1 MTTTKDSPPG
11 RVRIASVQLEMR
23 RISSLEDFEDR
34 IAYFTRVASE
44 YGADFVVFPELYTLQ
59 TLSLAPALLPAADA
73 VEALTA
79 YTPRFEALL
88 TSLSLRHR
96 INVIGGTHVTRV
108 ASGAVR
114 NIAYAALRDGSLHRQ
129 EKIHAT
135 PSERSYWGV
144 SGGSDNT
151 VIDTDCGPI
160 GIAICYDSEFPEQVR
175 HLVDQGAMILF
186 VPFCTDDRNGYLR
199 VRYCCA
205 ARAIE
210 NQIYVAMSG
219 VCGNLPNVGNMD
231 VHYAQGAVLTPCDL
245 PFAWNGIKAE
255 AEPNA
260 ETMIVADVSLDAL
273 REARARGT
281 VQNLNDRRTDL
292 YASGWKG

>member
-1 MTTTKDSPPG
+1 MPTNPSPPE
-11 RVRIASVQLEMR
+11 RVRVASVQFEMR
-23 RISSLEDFEDR
+23 RIANLEEFEER
-34 IAYFTRVASE
+34 ITYYTRVASE
-44 YGADFVVFPELYTLQ
+44 YGAQFVVFPELYTLQ
-59 TLSLAPALLPAADA
+59 TLSLAPSLLGPKEAI
-73 VEALTA
+73 EALTA

-88 TSLSLRHR
+88 KDISVRYR
-96 INVIGGTHVTRV
+96 INVIGGTHVTRL
-108 ASGAVR
+108 ASGDIR

-144 SGGSDNT
+144 SGGRENK

-175 HLVDQGAMILF
+175 HLVDQGAMMLF

-210 NQIYVAMSG
+210 NQIYVVMSG

-231 VHYAQGAVLTPCDL
+231 VHYAQGAILTPCDL
-245 PFAWNGIKAE
+245 PFAWNGIRAE
-255 AEPNA
+255 AEPNV
-260 ETMIVADVSLDAL
+260 ETMIVADVSLDDL
-273 REARARGT
+273 TEARLRGT

-292 YASGWKG
+292 YDSGWKA

>member
-1 MTTTKDSPPG
+1 MSTLPA
-11 RVRIASVQLEMR
+11 RVRIASVQFEMR
-23 RISSLEDFEDR
+23 KISALEDFEER
-34 IAYFTRVASE
+34 VAYFTRVASE

-59 TLSLAPALLPAADA
+59 TLSLAPQLLGPKDA
-73 VEALTA
+73 IDALTA

-88 TSLSLRHR
+88 TGLSVRHR
-96 INVIGGTHVTRV
+96 INLIGGTHVTRI
-108 ASGAVR
+108 ASGDIR

-135 PSERSYWGV
+135 PSERAYWGV
-144 SGGSDNT
+144 SGGSENK
-151 VIDTDCGPI
+151 VIETDCGPV

-175 HLVDQGAMILF
+175 HLADQGAMILF

-210 NQIYVAMSG
+210 NQFYVAMSG

-245 PFAWNGIKAE
+245 PFAWNGIRTE
-255 AEPNA
+255 AEPNL
-260 ETMIVADVSLDAL
+260 ETMIVADVSLADL
-273 REARARGT
+273 VEARTRGT

-292 YASGWKG
+292 YSSGWKA

>member
-1 MTTTKDSPPG
+1 MSTLPT
-11 RVRIASVQLEMR
+11 RVRIASVQFEMR
-23 RISSLEDFEDR
+23 KISALEDFEER

-59 TLSLAPALLPAADA
+59 TLSLAPQMLGPKDA
-73 VEALTA
+73 IDALTA

-88 TSLSLRHR
+88 TGLSVRHR
-96 INVIGGTHVTRV
+96 INLIGGTHVTRI
-108 ASGAVR
+108 ASGDIR
-114 NIAYAALRDGSLHRQ
+114 NIAYVALRDGSLHRQ

-135 PSERSYWGV
+135 PSERTYWGV
-144 SGGSDNT
+144 SGGSENK
-151 VIDTDCGPI
+151 VIETDCGPV

-175 HLVDQGAMILF
+175 HLADQGAMILF

-245 PFAWNGIKAE
+245 PFAWNGIRTE
-255 AEPNA
+255 AEPNL
-260 ETMIVADVSLDAL
+260 ETMIVADVSLADLA
-273 REARARGT
+273 EARARGT

-292 YASGWKG
+292 YSSGWKA

>member
-1 MTTTKDSPPG
+1 MTTQTSLTE
-11 RVRIASVQLEMR
+11 RVRIASVQFEMR
-23 RISSLEDFEDR
+23 RIASLEEFEER

-44 YGADFVVFPELYTLQ
+44 YGAQFAVFPELYTLQ
-59 TLSLAPALLPAADA
+59 TLSLGPNLLGAAEAID
-73 VEALTA
+73 ALTA

-88 TSLSLRHR
+88 TDLSVRHQ

-108 ASGAVR
+108 ASGAIR
-114 NIAYAALRDGSLHRQ
+114 NVAYAALRDGTLHQQ

-135 PSERSYWGV
+135 PCERTFWGV
-144 SGGSDNT
+144 TGGSENK
-151 VIDTDCGPI
+151 VIETDCGPI
-160 GIAICYDSEFPEQVR
+160 GIVICYDSEFPEQVR

-245 PFAWNGIKAE
+245 PFAWNGIQAE
-255 AEPNA
+255 AEPNV
-260 ETMIVADVSLDAL
+260 ETMIVADVSLASL
-273 REARARGT
+273 AEARLRGT

-292 YASGWKG
+292 YGSGWKG

>member
-1 MTTTKDSPPG
+1 MPTHPALSE
-11 RVRIASVQLEMR
+11 RVRVASVQFEMR
-23 RISSLEDFEDR
+23 RIASLEDFEDR
-34 IAYFTRVASE
+34 ITYYARVASE
-44 YGADFVVFPELYTLQ
+44 YEAQFVAFPELYTLQ
-59 TLSLAPALLPAADA
+59 TLSLASTLLSPEEAID
-73 VEALTA
+73 ALTA

-88 TSLSLRHR
+88 KGISVRFR
-96 INVIGGTHVTRV
+96 INVIGGTHVTRT
-108 ASGAVR
+108 ASGDIR

-144 SGGSDNT
+144 TGGSENK
-151 VIDTDCGPI
+151 VIETDCGPI

-175 HLVDQGAMILF
+175 HLVDQGAMMLF

-210 NQIYVAMSG
+210 NQIYVILSG
-219 VCGNLPNVGNMD
+219 VCGSLPNVGNMD

-245 PFAWNGIKAE
+245 PFAWNGVRAE

-260 ETMIVADVSLDAL
+260 ETMIVADLSLADLA
-273 REARARGT
+273 EARLRGT
-281 VQNLNDRRTDL
+281 VQNLNDRRRDL
-292 YASGWKG
+292 YGSGWKA

>member
-1 MTTTKDSPPG
+1 MTTQTSLPE
-11 RVRIASVQLEMR
+11 RVRIASVQFEMR
-23 RISSLEDFEDR
+23 RIASLEEFEER

-44 YGADFVVFPELYTLQ
+44 YGAQFAVFPELYTLQ
-59 TLSLAPALLPAADA
+59 TLSLGPNLLDAAEAID
-73 VEALTA
+73 ALTA

-88 TSLSLRHR
+88 TDLSVRHQ

-108 ASGAVR
+108 ASGAIR
-114 NIAYAALRDGSLHRQ
+114 NVAYAALRDGTLHKQ

-135 PSERSYWGV
+135 PSERTFWGV
-144 SGGSDNT
+144 TGGSENK
-151 VIDTDCGPI
+151 VIETDCGPI
-160 GIAICYDSEFPEQVR
+160 GIVICYDSEFPEQVR

-245 PFAWNGIKAE
+245 PFAWNGIQAE
-255 AEPNA
+255 AEPNV
-260 ETMIVADVSLDAL
+260 ETMIVADVSLASL
-273 REARARGT
+273 AEARLHGT

-292 YASGWKG
+292 YGSGWKG

>member
-1 MTTTKDSPPG
+1 MTTPALPA
-11 RVRIASVQLEMR
+11 RVRIASVQFEMR
-23 RISSLEDFEDR
+23 KISALEEFEER
-34 IAYFTRVASE
+34 IAYYTRVASE

-59 TLSLAPALLPAADA
+59 TLSLAPSLLGPKEAIA
-73 VEALTA
+73 ALTA

-88 TSLSLRHR
+88 TSLSVRHR
-96 INVIGGTHVTRV
+96 INLIGGTHVTRT
-108 ASGAVR
+108 AAGDIR

-135 PSERSYWGV
+135 PSERTYWGV
-144 SGGSDNT
+144 SGGSENI
-151 VIDTDCGPI
+151 VIHTDCGPI

-175 HLVDQGAMILF
+175 HLTDQGAMILF

-245 PFAWNGIKAE
+245 PFAWNGIRAE
-255 AEPNA
+255 AEPNI
-260 ETMIVADVSLDAL
+260 EGLIVADVSLADLA
-273 REARARGT
+273 EARLRGT

-292 YASGWKG
+292 YGSGWKV

>member
-1 MTTTKDSPPG
+1 MTTQTSLPE
-11 RVRIASVQLEMR
+11 RVRIASVQFEMR
-23 RISSLEDFEDR
+23 RIARLEEFEER

-44 YGADFVVFPELYTLQ
+44 YGAQFAVFPELYTLQ
-59 TLSLAPALLPAADA
+59 TLSLGPNLLDAAEAID
-73 VEALTA
+73 ALTA

-88 TSLSLRHR
+88 TDLSVRHR

-108 ASGAVR
+108 ASGAIR
-114 NIAYAALRDGSLHRQ
+114 NVAYAALRDGTLHRQ

-135 PSERSYWGV
+135 PSERTFWGV
-144 SGGSDNT
+144 TGGSENK
-151 VIDTDCGPI
+151 VIETDCGPI

-245 PFAWNGIKAE
+245 PFAWNGIQAE
-255 AEPNA
+255 AAPNV
-260 ETMIVADVSLDAL
+260 ETMIVADVSLASL
-273 REARARGT
+273 AEARLRGT

-292 YASGWKG
+292 YGNGWKD

>member
-1 MTTTKDSPPG
+1 MTSPALPSC
-11 RVRIASVQLEMR
+11 VRIASVQFEMR
-23 RISSLEDFEDR
+23 RISALEEFEER
-34 IAYFTRVASE
+34 IAYYTRVASE

-59 TLSLAPALLPAADA
+59 TLSLAPDRLRPTEAIS
-73 VEALTA
+73 ALTA

-88 TSLSLRHR
+88 TGLSVRHR
-96 INVIGGTHVTRV
+96 INVIGGTHVTRI
-108 ASGAVR
+108 ASGAIR

-135 PSERSYWGV
+135 PSERSFWGV
-144 SGGSDNT
+144 SGGSENK
-151 VIDTDCGPI
+151 VIATDCGPV

-245 PFAWNGIKAE
+245 PFAWNGVRAE
-255 AEPNA
+255 AEPNV
-260 ETMIVADVSLDAL
+260 ETMIVADVSPADLA
-273 REARARGT
+273 EARLRGT

-292 YASGWKG
+292 YGSGWKG

>member
-1 MTTTKDSPPG
+1 MPTNPSPPE
-11 RVRIASVQLEMR
+11 RVRVASVQFEMR
-23 RISSLEDFEDR
+23 RIANLEEFEER
-34 IAYFTRVASE
+34 ITYYTRVASE
-44 YGADFVVFPELYTLQ
+44 YGAQFVVFPELYTLQ
-59 TLSLAPALLPAADA
+59 TLSLAPSLLGPKEAI
-73 VEALTA
+73 EALTA

-88 TSLSLRHR
+88 KDISVRYR
-96 INVIGGTHVTRV
+96 INVIGGTHVTRL
-108 ASGAVR
+108 ASGDIR

-144 SGGSDNT
+144 SGGRENK

-175 HLVDQGAMILF
+175 HLVDQGAMMLF

-210 NQIYVAMSG
+210 NQIYVVMSG

-231 VHYAQGAVLTPCDL
+231 VHYAQGAILTPCDL
-245 PFAWNGIKAE
+245 PFAWNGIRAE
-255 AEPNA
+255 AEPNV
-260 ETMIVADVSLDAL
+260 ETMIVADVSLDDL
-273 REARARGT
+273 TEARLRGT

-292 YASGWKG
+292 YDSGWKV

>member
-1 MTTTKDSPPG
+1 MTTKTSLPE
-11 RVRIASVQLEMR
+11 RVRIASVQFEMR
-23 RISSLEDFEDR
+23 RIASVEEFEDR

-44 YGADFVVFPELYTLQ
+44 YGAQFVVFPELYTLQ
-59 TLSLAPALLPAADA
+59 TLSLTPKLLDS
-73 VEALTA
+73 VDSIDALTV

-88 TSLSLRHR
+88 QDLSVRYR

-108 ASGAVR
+108 ASGAIR
-114 NIAYAALRDGSLHRQ
+114 NVAYAALRDGGLHRQ
-129 EKIHAT
+129 EKIHTT
-135 PSERSYWGV
+135 PSERTVWGV
-144 SGGSDNT
+144 TGGTENK
-151 VIDTDCGPI
+151 VIETDCGPI

-175 HLVDQGAMILF
+175 HLVNQGAMILF

-210 NQIYVAMSG
+210 NQIYVVMSG

-231 VHYAQGAVLTPCDL
+231 VHHAQNAVLTPCDL
-245 PFAWNGIKAE
+245 PFAWNGVRAE
-255 AEPNA
+255 AEANV
-260 ETMIVADVSLDAL
+260 ETMIVADISLTDLA
-273 REARARGT
+273 EARLRGT

-292 YASGWKG
+292 YGSGWKA

>member
-1 MTTTKDSPPG
+1 MPTNAALPD
-11 RVRIASVQLEMR
+11 RVRVASVQFEMR
-23 RISSLEDFEDR
+23 RIAYLEEFEDR
-34 IAYFTRVASE
+34 IAYYTRVASE
-44 YGADFVVFPELYTLQ
+44 YGAQFVVFPELYTLQ
-59 TLSLAPALLPAADA
+59 TLSLAPALLNATEAID
-73 VEALTA
+73 ALTA

-88 TSLSLRHR
+88 KDISVLYR
-96 INVIGGTHVTRV
+96 INVIGGTHVTRL
-108 ASGAVR
+108 ASGDIR

-144 SGGSDNT
+144 SGGSENK
-151 VIDTDCGPI
+151 VIETDCGPI

-175 HLVDQGAMILF
+175 HLVDQGAMMLF

-210 NQIYVAMSG
+210 NQIYVVMSG

-245 PFAWNGIKAE
+245 PFAWNGIRAE
-255 AEPNA
+255 AEPNV
-260 ETMIVADVSLDAL
+260 ETMIVADVSLADLA
-273 REARARGT
+273 EARLRGT

-292 YASGWKG
+292 YGSGWKA

>member
-1 MTTTKDSPPG
+1 MPTNTALPD
-11 RVRIASVQLEMR
+11 RVRVASVQFEMR
-23 RISSLEDFEDR
+23 RIANLEEFEDR
-34 IAYFTRVASE
+34 ITYYTRVASE
-44 YGADFVVFPELYTLQ
+44 YGTQFVVFPELYTLQ
-59 TLSLAPALLPAADA
+59 TLSLAPALLDA
-73 VEALTA
+73 REAIDALTA

-88 TSLSLRHR
+88 KDISVRYR
-96 INVIGGTHVTRV
+96 INVIGGTHVTRL
-108 ASGAVR
+108 ASGDIR
-114 NIAYAALRDGSLHRQ
+114 NIAYAALRDGNLHRQ

-144 SGGSDNT
+144 SGGSENK
-151 VIDTDCGPI
+151 VIETDCGPI

-175 HLVDQGAMILF
+175 HLVDQGAMMLF

-210 NQIYVAMSG
+210 NQIYVIMSG

-245 PFAWNGIKAE
+245 PFAWNGIRAE
-255 AEPNA
+255 AEPNV
-260 ETMIVADVSLDAL
+260 ETMIVADVSLADLA
-273 REARARGT
+273 EARLRGT

-292 YASGWKG
+292 YGSGWKA

>member
-1 MTTTKDSPPG
+1 MITPVLPA
-11 RVRIASVQLEMR
+11 RVRIASVQFAMRKISALE
-23 RISSLEDFEDR
+23 EFEER

-59 TLSLAPALLPAADA
+59 TLSLAPALLGPAEAID
-73 VEALTA
+73 ALTA

-88 TSLSLRHR
+88 TDLSVRLG

-108 ASGAVR
+108 ASSDIR
-114 NIAYAALRDGSLHRQ
+114 NIACAALRDGSLHRQ

-135 PSERSYWGV
+135 PSERAYWGI
-144 SGGSDNT
+144 SGGHENK
-151 VIDTDCGPI
+151 VIHTDCGPI

-175 HLVDQGAMILF
+175 HLADQGAMILF

-245 PFAWNGIKAE
+245 PFAWNGVRAE
-255 AEPNA
+255 AEPNI
-260 ETMIVADVSLDAL
+260 EGMIVADVSLSDLTA
-273 REARARGT
+273 ARQRGT

-292 YASGWKG
+292 YVSGWKT

>member
-1 MTTTKDSPPG
+1 MPTNAALPD
-11 RVRIASVQLEMR
+11 RVRVASVQFEMR
-23 RISSLEDFEDR
+23 RIASLGEFEDR
-34 IAYFTRVASE
+34 ITYYTRVASE
-44 YGADFVVFPELYTLQ
+44 YGAQFVVFPELFTLQ
-59 TLSLAPALLPAADA
+59 TLSLAPNLLGPNEAI
-73 VEALTA
+73 EALTG

-88 TSLSLRHR
+88 KDIATRYR
-96 INVIGGTHVTRV
+96 INVIGGTHVTRI
-108 ASGAVR
+108 ASGDIR

-144 SGGSDNT
+144 SGGHGNK
-151 VIDTDCGPI
+151 VIQTDCGPI

-175 HLVDQGAMILF
+175 HLVDQGAMMLF

-210 NQIYVAMSG
+210 NQIYVVMSG

-245 PFAWNGIKAE
+245 PFAWNGIRAD
-255 AEPNA
+255 AEPNV
-260 ETMIVADVSLDAL
+260 ETMIAADVSLADL
-273 REARARGT
+273 VEARLRGT

-292 YASGWKG
+292 YGSGWKA

>member
-1 MTTTKDSPPG
+1 MTTQTSPPE
-11 RVRIASVQLEMR
+11 RVRIASVQFEMR
-23 RISSLEDFEDR
+23 RIASLEEFEER

-44 YGADFVVFPELYTLQ
+44 YGAQFAVFPELYTLQ
-59 TLSLAPALLPAADA
+59 TLSLGPNLLDTAEAID
-73 VEALTA
+73 ALTA

-88 TSLSLRHR
+88 TDLSVRHQ

-108 ASGAVR
+108 ASGAIR
-114 NIAYAALRDGSLHRQ
+114 NVAYAALRDGTLHKQ

-135 PSERSYWGV
+135 PSERTFWGV
-144 SGGSDNT
+144 TGGSENK
-151 VIDTDCGPI
+151 VIETDCGPI
-160 GIAICYDSEFPEQVR
+160 GIVICYDSEFPEQVR

-245 PFAWNGIKAE
+245 PFAWNGIQAE
-255 AEPNA
+255 AEPNV
-260 ETMIVADVSLDAL
+260 ETMIVADVSLASL
-273 REARARGT
+273 AEARLRGT

-292 YASGWKG
+292 YGSGWKG

>member
-1 MTTTKDSPPG
+1 MTSPALPS
-11 RVRIASVQLEMR
+11 RVRIASVQFEMR
-23 RISSLEDFEDR
+23 RISALEEFEER
-34 IAYFTRVASE
+34 ISYFTRVASE

-59 TLSLAPALLPAADA
+59 TLSLAPEQLGPADA
-73 VEALTA
+73 IAALTA

-88 TSLSLRHR
+88 TGLSVRHR

-108 ASGAVR
+108 ASGAIR
-114 NIAYAALRDGSLHRQ
+114 NIAYAALRDGSLHQQ

-144 SGGSDNT
+144 NGGSENK
-151 VIDTDCGPI
+151 VIATDCGPI

-175 HLVDQGAMILF
+175 HLVDQGALMLF

-245 PFAWNGIKAE
+245 PFAWNGIRAE
-255 AEPNA
+255 AEPNV
-260 ETMIVADVSLDAL
+260 ETMIVADVSLTDLA
-273 REARARGT
+273 EARLRGT

-292 YASGWKG
+292 YGSGWKG

>member
-1 MTTTKDSPPG
+1 MTTQTSLPE
-11 RVRIASVQLEMR
+11 RVRIASVQFEMR
-23 RISSLEDFEDR
+23 RIASLEEFEDR

-44 YGADFVVFPELYTLQ
+44 YGAQFAVFPELYTLQ
-59 TLSLAPALLPAADA
+59 TLSLAPNLLDAAEAID
-73 VEALTA
+73 ALTA
-79 YTPRFEALL
+79 YTLRFEALL
-88 TSLSLRHR
+88 TDISVRHR

-114 NIAYAALRDGSLHRQ
+114 NVAYAALRDGTLHRQ

-135 PSERSYWGV
+135 PSERTFWGV
-144 SGGSDNT
+144 TGGSENK
-151 VIDTDCGPI
+151 VIETDCGPI

-245 PFAWNGIKAE
+245 PFAWNGIQAV
-255 AEPNA
+255 AEPNV
-260 ETMIVADVSLDAL
+260 ETVIVADVSLASL
-273 REARARGT
+273 AEARLRGT

-292 YASGWKG
+292 YGSGWKD

>member
-1 MTTTKDSPPG
+1 MTPLSLPAS
-11 RVRIASVQLEMR
+11 VRIASVQFEMR
-23 RISSLEDFEDR
+23 RIARLEDFEDR
-34 IAYFTRVASE
+34 ITYYTRVASE
-44 YGADFVVFPELYTLQ
+44 YGAQFVVFPELYTLQ
-59 TLSLAPALLPAADA
+59 TLSLAPSLLNAGDA
-73 VEALTA
+73 VDALTA

-88 TSLSLRHR
+88 KDIAVRYR
-96 INVIGGTHVTRV
+96 INVIGGTHVTRL
-108 ASGAVR
+108 ASGDIR

-144 SGGSDNT
+144 SGGSENK
-151 VIDTDCGPI
+151 VIETDCGPI

-175 HLVDQGAMILF
+175 HLADQGAMILF

-210 NQIYVAMSG
+210 NQIYVVMSG

-245 PFAWNGIKAE
+245 PFAWNGVRAE
-255 AEPNA
+255 AEPNV
-260 ETMIVADVSLDAL
+260 ETMIVADVSLADLA
-273 REARARGT
+273 EARLRGT

-292 YASGWKG
+292 YGSGWKV